1 MNDSAILVSLEM
13 IQNDA
18 AEKINLFGS
27 TLEDESRLS
36 SESLRL
42 CLRTKAYI
50 VLVLSLTIAV
60 S

>member
-13 IQNDA
+13 YQNDA

-50 VLVLSLTIAV
+50 VLVLSLPIAV

>member
-13 IQNDA
+13 YQNDA

-42 CLRTKAYI
+42 CLR
-50 VLVLSLTIAV
+50 LRPPWFLSLSIAV